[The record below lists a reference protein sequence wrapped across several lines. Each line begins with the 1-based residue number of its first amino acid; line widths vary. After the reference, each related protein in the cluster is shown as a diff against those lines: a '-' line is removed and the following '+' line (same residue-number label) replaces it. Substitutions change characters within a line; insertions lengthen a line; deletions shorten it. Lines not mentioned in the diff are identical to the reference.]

1 MGTDEFIIDCTS
13 KPDVA
18 FPKAEVVDFYR
29 LTGNGPLDVMALM
42 AWGGGGGAGPRRMSI
57 TGAREVHGVIQARR
71 RGLGA
76 RCVHAPRNSAQGPT
90 QARLPLTPTFLLLDD

>member
-1 MGTDEFIIDCTS
+1 MARLKVFHAAMQALYLPMVGKLSYLMGTDEFIIDCTS

-42 AWGGGGGAGPRRMSI
+42 AWGGGGGTS
-57 TGAREVHGVIQARR
+57 THESS
-71 RGLGA
+71 
-76 RCVHAPRNSAQGPT
+76 RCP
-90 QARLPLTPTFLLLDD
+90 